1 MAGPTNAA
9 MSTGGQS
16 LRVDYESTD
25 YKSRNQGVGMN
36 ARSAKGRRWAWNV
49 MKLVG
54 LVIVLWLVFVF
65 RGNAFKGLVEAGMLL
80 LVGLV
85 CAGIA
90 FLVGWASVKP
100 AETLPV
106 PLTEGSGVAAP
117 RVKDRLTLG
126 DLGNA
131 VLALVV
137 CGALAYT
144 WFGGNRRDK
153 PATTPQ
159 QTAVPDLATAAAAKL
174 NQGLPRMTSQD
185 MRLDSVVADP
195 GRALVYN
202 FTVVGWPQMQPMNAQ
217 AADSFR
223 SIVLAST
230 CSSSGKDFLAKG
242 IALRNRYRLED
253 GTVIADVTVAPG
265 DCQRAPDTSG

>member
-25 YKSRNQGVGMN
+25 YKSHNQGVGMN
-36 ARSAKGRRWAWNV
+36 ASSAKGKRWAWNV
-49 MKLVG
+49 MKCVA
-54 LVIVLWLVFVF
+54 LVIVLWLVFMF
-65 RGNAFKGLVEAGMLL
+65 RGNAFKGVIEAAMLL

-85 CAGIA
+85 CVGIA
-90 FLVGWASVKP
+90 FLAGWASVKRT
-100 AETLPV
+100 ELLPV
-106 PLTEGSGVAAP
+106 PVLEGSDAAAP
-117 RVKDRLTLG
+117 RAKDRLTLG
-126 DLGNA
+126 DLGNV

-144 WFGGNRRDK
+144 WLGGHRRDK
-153 PATTPQ
+153 SVSTPQ
-159 QTAVPDLATAAAAKL
+159 QTAVPGLATATAAKL

-202 FTVVGWPQMQPMNAQ
+202 FTVVGWPQMQPMDAQ

-230 CSSSGKDFLAKG
+230 CSGNGKDFLAKG

-265 DCQRAPDTSG
+265 DCERAPRAPD